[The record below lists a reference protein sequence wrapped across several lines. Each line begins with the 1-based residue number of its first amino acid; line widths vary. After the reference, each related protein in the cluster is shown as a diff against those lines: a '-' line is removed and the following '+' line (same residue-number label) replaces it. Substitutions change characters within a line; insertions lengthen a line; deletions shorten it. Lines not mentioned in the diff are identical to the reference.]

1 MSCQS
6 APPANIRP
14 FSSPPS
20 NVPPMIG
27 TTRRVPRGVRPISI
41 GGATSARTSKAYIS
55 VGALAFIDHRSY
67 LLKMG
72 LSTSTNHK
80 AHKDHKEIEQ
90 SLCSLW
96 PCGSRLDLESDV
108 HLHVDLD
115 RLTVQERGIEL
126 PLTHRIDCRL
136 LETGIG

>member
-41 GGATSARTSKAYIS
+41 GGATSALTSKAYIS
-55 VGALAFIDHRSY
+55 VGAWAFIDHRSY
-67 LLKMG
+67 LLNMG
-72 LSTSTNHK
+72 PSASTNHK
-80 AHKDHKEIEQ
+80 AHKDQ
-90 SLCSLW
+90 SRDVILPGPSTR
-96 PCGSRLDLESDV
+96 GSRLDLESDV

-126 PLTHRIDCRL
+126 PLTHRIDCGL
-136 LETGIG
+136 IEAWV